1 MSVGALLSRGLDSSA
16 VAALAREQNPGIRCF
31 TIEVTGR
38 QEAGATDDLPYARR
52 VAKHLGVGLDV
63 VSIDAGRMAGD
74 LDHMVA
80 QLDELL
86 ADPAPLNVL
95 YISQLAR
102 EQGIKVLLSGAGG
115 DDLFTGYR
123 RHRAVWLERY
133 WSWLPEG
140 VRRGLGYTM
149 ARLDQRRAWSRRLTR
164 LFNGAGLDGDARLVN
179 YFRWISASRLQALY
193 TPAFRARLGNAQA
206 VTPMLEF
213 LQPLSAQAEPL
224 ERMLAL
230 EQRFF
235 LADHNLI
242 YTDKMSMAAGV
253 EVRVAVRLASGC

>member
-1 MSVGALLSRGLDSSA
+1 MRVAWRAISSA
-16 VAALAREQNPGIRCF
+16 WSLSSTNRWLI
-31 TIEVTGR
+31 
-38 QEAGATDDLPYARR
+38 LRR
-52 VAKHLGVGLDV
+52 Y
-63 VSIDAGRMAGD
+63 
-74 LDHMVA
+74 
-80 QLDELL
+80 
-86 ADPAPLNVL
+86 VL

-123 RHRAVWLERY
+123 RHRAVRLERY

-149 ARLDQRRAWSRRLTR
+149 ARLDQRQAWSRRLTR

-179 YFRWISASRLQALY
+179 YFRWISESRLQALY
-193 TPAFRARLGNAQA
+193 TPVFRARLGNAQA
-206 VTPMLEF
+206 IAPMLDF

-235 LADHNLI
+235 LTDHNLI

-253 EVRVAVRLASGC
+253 EVGCGLWRAAAALDAPRSARTAGRCAVGREPDAPWV